1 MHRYNLFNLHTWRF
15 HNGIAPKTMNLKNI
29 MGNCCK
35 SQSLQQK
42 KHKRSKLSISISI
55 ENEDAKEQNEEHEC
69 ENNEKPEPEA
79 QPEPEPQH
87 GLLSFHFGHEAIGD
101 GCHYA

>member
-1 MHRYNLFNLHTWRF
+1 
-15 HNGIAPKTMNLKNI
+15 

-35 SQSLQQK
+35 SQRLQQK
-42 KHKRSKLSISISI
+42 NQKHSKLSISGSI
-55 ENEDAKEQNEEHEC
+55 ENEDAKEQNEDHEC

-87 GLLSFHFGHEAIGD
+87 GLLSFHFGHEAIGI

>member
-1 MHRYNLFNLHTWRF
+1 MHTYNLFNLHTWRF

-55 ENEDAKEQNEEHEC
+55 ENEEHEC
-69 ENNEKPEPEA
+69 ENNEK
-79 QPEPEPQH
+79 PEPEPQH